1 MIVVAIMAIVMTM
14 SVPIVYKTWR
24 KAPMRKAVSDVVEVC
39 SHARARAIMQGVMTE
54 VDIYPKENR
63 LGLGGAASPPR
74 SSGEGGAAHEISGPA
89 ARLHEADLTNRRV
102 VLNLESVL
110 RPGERTFTIE
120 RRNIDLPAGLSLVR
134 AIPAQVRIAFERSVS
149 ASVPV
154 RVRIAV
160 PPPEGYRVARQQ
172 ALPNALRIV
181 GPESRVRQVESV
193 DADPI
198 DLSRTVGKARFQV
211 HAFVADPQV
220 RFVSSPLVEVSVS
233 LEKTVPGGA
242 PSSGSP
248 TVRN

>member
-1 MIVVAIMAIVMTM
+1 MKRQVFVKIGWQLLALAAAFVLWLVFTGSPHVVTSISA
-14 SVPIVYKTWR
+14 PIEYQNMPQDLESTAELPR
-24 KAPMRKAVSDVVEVC
+24 RVS
-39 SHARARAIMQGVMTE
+39 
-54 VDIYPKENR
+54 
-63 LGLGGAASPPR
+63 L
-74 SSGEGGAAHEISGPA
+74 EISGPA

-102 VLNLESVL
+102 VLNLESVQ
-110 RPGERTFTIE
+110 RPGERTFTID

-154 RVRIAV
+154 RVRIAA

-172 ALPNALRIV
+172 ALPDKLRIV
-181 GPESRVRQVESV
+181 GPESRVRQVGSV

-233 LEKTVPGGA
+233 LEKAVPGGA

>member
-1 MIVVAIMAIVMTM
+1 MKRQVFVKIGWQLLALAAAFVLWLVFTGSPQVVTSISA
-14 SVPIVYKTWR
+14 PIEYQNMPQDLESTAELPR
-24 KAPMRKAVSDVVEVC
+24 RVS
-39 SHARARAIMQGVMTE
+39 
-54 VDIYPKENR
+54 
-63 LGLGGAASPPR
+63 L
-74 SSGEGGAAHEISGPA
+74 EISGPA

-120 RRNIDLPAGLSLVR
+120 SRNIDLPAGLSLVR

>member
-1 MIVVAIMAIVMTM
+1 MKRQVFVKIGWQLLALAAAFVLWLVFTGSPQVVTSISA
-14 SVPIVYKTWR
+14 PIEYQNMPQDLESTAELPR
-24 KAPMRKAVSDVVEVC
+24 RVS
-39 SHARARAIMQGVMTE
+39 
-54 VDIYPKENR
+54 
-63 LGLGGAASPPR
+63 L
-74 SSGEGGAAHEISGPA
+74 EISGPA

>member
-1 MIVVAIMAIVMTM
+1 MKRQVLVKLGWQLLA
-14 SVPIVYKTWR
+14 
-24 KAPMRKAVSDVVEVC
+24 
-39 SHARARAIMQGVMTE
+39 
-54 VDIYPKENR
+54 
-63 LGLGGAASPPR
+63 LGLAFALWLVFTGSPRVVTSISAPIEYQNMPQDLESTAELPR
-74 SSGEGGAAHEISGPA
+74 RVSLEISGPA

>member
-1 MIVVAIMAIVMTM
+1 VFVKIGWQLLALAAAFVLWLVFTGSPQVVTSISA
-14 SVPIVYKTWR
+14 PIEYQNMPQDLESTAELPR
-24 KAPMRKAVSDVVEVC
+24 RVS
-39 SHARARAIMQGVMTE
+39 
-54 VDIYPKENR
+54 
-63 LGLGGAASPPR
+63 L
-74 SSGEGGAAHEISGPA
+74 EISGPA